1 MTMRLIKQHFL
12 FLFILSIPL
21 VGTASGQVNIHTSAM
36 VNGDILKRQPLGYD
50 LTIFLNGKWGLRY
63 SQNSDV
69 QFVNPE
75 LEQEDNQLSELS
87 VNGDLKQLTLLRAID
102 YRTYDR
108 SNSTPLDFLTAYMGV
123 GYSRNKLLLK
133 KKLYRAKTD
142 NLITGDLEDQV
153 PVALYSLSLGLYGGE
168 KHVVVD
174 TQLQYI
180 RGTVSGSELLSK
192 NVIISQWRLILAIG
206 LSY

>member
-1 MTMRLIKQHFL
+1 MTIRLIKQHFL

-21 VGTASGQVNIHTSAM
+21 VGTASGQVNVHTSAM
-36 VNGDILKRQPLGYD
+36 INGDILKRQPLGYD

-75 LEQEDNQLSELS
+75 LEQKDNQLSELS

-108 SNSTPLDFLTAYMGV
+108 SNSTPLDFLTAYVGV

-192 NVIISQWRLILAIG
+192 NIIISQWRLILAIG